1 MDISLYFEPIS
12 LDGYDFSKSTDKN
25 RLGKIISIYNE
36 NSYFPDLKG
45 IKMAIIGVME
55 ERGALENTGC
65 KAGPNQVRDSFYS
78 LHSHWENLKLVD
90 LGNIK
95 NGHSKEDTFFAIKEA
110 VAYLLSNNIVPIII
124 GGSQD
129 ITYANYLAYE
139 NIGKIINI
147 AAIDPQ
153 FDIGHDEHE
162 LNSKSYISRIILHQP
177 NFLFNLTNIGYQS
190 YLVDLEAVSLMKNL
204 FFDVE
209 RLGVVRKEMEEV
221 EPMVRNADIV
231 SIDLS
236 AVRFGDSP
244 GCFYAGPNGF
254 SGDEICRI
262 SRYAGLS
269 DKLSSIGFYEYNPK
283 LDTRGQ
289 SAQLMGQMVWYFID
303 GFMQRKGD
311 QPEKSQD
318 NYVKYIV
325 NLEAVDEE
333 LVFLKSKKSDRW
345 WMLVSLKNKVNKKYR
360 RHQFVPCSYND
371 YMTALNHEIPER
383 WWKLQ
388 QKII

>member
-1 MDISLYFEPIS
+1 MDISLYFEPVS

-25 RLGKIISIYNE
+25 RLGNILSIYHE
-36 NSYFPDLKG
+36 NSHFPDLEG

-55 ERGALENTGC
+55 ERGALENIGC
-65 KAGPNQVRDSFYS
+65 EAGANQVRDTFYS
-78 LHSHWENLKLVD
+78 MHSHWENLKLAD

-95 NGHSKEDTFFAIKEA
+95 KGHSKEDTYFAVKEA
-110 VAYLLSNNIVPIII
+110 VAYLLTQNIVPIII

-139 NIGKIINI
+139 HIGKVINI

-162 LNSKSYISRIILHQP
+162 LNSRSYISRIILHQP
-177 NFLFNLTNIGYQS
+177 NFLFNFTNIGYQS
-190 YLVDLEAVSLMKNL
+190 YLVDLDAVALMKNL
-204 FFDVE
+204 FFDIE
-209 RLGVVRKEMEEV
+209 RLGVVRKEMEET

-236 AVRFGDSP
+236 AVRYGDSP
-244 GCFYAGPNGF
+244 GCFYSGPNGF

-289 SAQLMGQMVWYFID
+289 SAQLMAQMIWYFVD
-303 GFMQRKGD
+303 GFMNRKGD
-311 QPEKSQD
+311 QPEKNQD
-318 NYVKYIV
+318 NYIKYIV

-345 WMLVSLKNKVNKKYR
+345 WMLVDFKNKVNKKYR